1 MGIAAYAVLA
11 PGAGFLAGFVLA
23 AVFRGA
29 LPSWRAARRRPSWEK
44 TGDMPDHPRF
54 WQMLLSQGG
63 QAVAVLDGA
72 GEALFLCGRAA
83 HYLAACRNTIEPAL
97 ASLTRDGIGFQCE
110 LTLCGTER
118 IAVTGRPVGRR
129 AVVYFAPQA
138 RDAAADAEL
147 SRMLD
152 GFATLVR
159 ALPVPIAAFGG
170 DRRLWAFSDAYA
182 RLWGLDRDTLARRP
196 TEEDILDQLR
206 QAGRLPE
213 QADFQGWKQRQLG
226 LGVGTRDVWHLPG
239 GRSLRVV
246 RQVAANRKLLVF
258 EDVSGQ
264 LAQETEIS
272 LLGRVQ
278 QAIIDTLDEGV
289 ALLGPDG
296 RLLAGNARFAAQ
308 WRMTKSDL
316 LRHPHYTQI
325 AAAQAERM
333 GPDGIWATVGHGVN
347 AMEAAALP
355 PPCTLLRAD
364 GRSFLLTLSRLPDGT
379 TMASFLDFAD
389 LERFE
394 VLQAQ
399 DRNAAAPG
407 AARGGRQG

>member
-11 PGAGFLAGFVLA
+11 PGAGFLAGLVLA
-23 AVFRGA
+23 AVFLGA
-29 LPSWRAARRRPSWEK
+29 ARARRRPSWEK
-44 TGDMPDHPRF
+44 TGGMTDHARF
-54 WQMLLSQGG
+54 WQMLLWQGG

-83 HYLAACRNTIEPAL
+83 HYLAACRTQIEPAL
-97 ASLTRDGIGFQCE
+97 ASLTRDGIAFQRE

-118 IAVTGRPVGRR
+118 VTVTGRPLGRR
-129 AVVYFAPQA
+129 AVVTFAPQA

-152 GFATLVR
+152 SFATLVR

-182 RLWGLDRDTLARRP
+182 RLWGLDRDYLARKP
-196 TEEDILDQLR
+196 SEDDILERLR

-296 RLLAGNARFAAQ
+296 RLLAGNARFADQ
-308 WRMTKSDL
+308 WQMTKSDL
-316 LRHPHYTQI
+316 LQHPHYAQI
-325 AAAQAERM
+325 AAAQAERL

-407 AARGGRQG
+407 RKRGDRQG

>member
-23 AVFRGA
+23 AVFF
-29 LPSWRAARRRPSWEK
+29 RAARARPSWAK
-44 TGDMPDHPRF
+44 TEGKTDHPRF
-54 WQMLLSQGG
+54 WRTLLAQGG

-72 GEALFLCGRAA
+72 GEALFLCGDAA
-83 HYLAACRNTIEPAL
+83 RYLAACRTRIAPAL
-97 ASLTRDGIGFQCE
+97 ASLARDGIGFQHE
-110 LTLCGTER
+110 LALRGAER

-129 AVVYFAPQA
+129 AVVYFTPLA
-138 RDAAADAEL
+138 REAAADADPP
-147 SRMLD
+147 RMLD
-152 GFATLVR
+152 ALAALVR
-159 ALPVPIAAFGG
+159 ELPVPIAAFGA

-182 RLWGLDRDTLARRP
+182 RLWGLDRDMLARRP
-196 TEEDILDQLR
+196 TEEDILDRLR

-226 LGVGTRDVWHLPG
+226 LAGGTRDVWHLPG

-264 LAQETEIS
+264 LARETEIS

-289 ALLGPDG
+289 ALLGPNG

-308 WRMTKSDL
+308 WQMTKSDL
-316 LRHPHYTQI
+316 SLHPHYTQI
-325 AAAQAERM
+325 AAAQAKRL

-389 LERFE
+389 LEHFE
-394 VLQAQ
+394 
-399 DRNAAAPG
+399 NMP
-407 AARGGRQG
+407 ARDPVPQHKRGERHG

>member
-11 PGAGFLAGFVLA
+11 PGAGFLAGLVLA
-23 AVFRGA
+23 TVFLG
-29 LPSWRAARRRPSWEK
+29 AARAQRRPSWRK
-44 TGDMPDHPRF
+44 TAGMTDHPRF
-54 WQMLLSQGG
+54 WQMLLWQGG

-83 HYLAACRNTIEPAL
+83 HYLAACRTTIEPAL

-118 IAVTGRPVGRR
+118 VAVTGRPVGHR
-129 AVVYFAPQA
+129 AVIYFAPRA
-138 RDAAADAEL
+138 RDAAADAEQ
-147 SRMLD
+147 SRLLD
-152 GFATLVR
+152 GFAALVR
-159 ALPVPIAAFGG
+159 ELPVPVAAFGG

-182 RLWGLDRDTLARRP
+182 RLWGLDRDYLARKP
-196 TEEDILDQLR
+196 AEDDILERLR

-296 RLLAGNARFAAQ
+296 RLLAGNARFADQ
-308 WRMTKSDL
+308 WQMTKSDL
-316 LRHPHYTQI
+316 LQHPHYAQI

-407 AARGGRQG
+407 RKRGDRQG